1 MRGPYRLVLLLL
13 LLGSLGLGYRSVVA
27 IYENP
32 ALTPLVV
39 RSSAELA
46 AFTDRLIAAEATP
59 ERLGELVSRRLAE
72 DPRNWV
78 ALQALADLHADRG
91 LPLSPAYQAAWDED
105 SGIFAQTGACL
116 ACVWDIGTCSLSTV
130 LICKAPI
137 LLTPV
142 EDLRG
147 ITKAGVDYASGTE
160 IDRLDLGL
168 SVVGLSATALI
179 VASGGSS
186 ATIKGGTA
194 LIRLARGMRLLSPKL
209 TSRMTAAFTDG
220 IRWADIPAVRSVDDI
235 PALLRTDALAP
246 VAGIFVDLGRTH
258 DVLGTSQTLHLLPLI
273 DDAADARSLARLSEA
288 LGPRTVSHVEVLGKS
303 RLFRATVRLSDTA
316 LELTVSLLG
325 VMASIGAAA
334 THMIQS
340 VIFRRLGR
348 FARRR

>member
-1 MRGPYRLVLLLL
+1 MVSTMPAMPGMVIVGTLHIQGRYDPTLLLTDAQE
-13 LLGSLGLGYRSVVA
+13 SF
-27 IYENP
+27 IP
-32 ALTPLVV
+32 LTEAGVV
-39 RSSAELA
+39 R
-46 AFTDRLIAAEATP
+46 
-59 ERLGELVSRRLAE
+59 
-72 DPRNWV
+72 
-78 ALQALADLHADRG
+78 
-91 LPLSPAYQAAWDED
+91 
-105 SGIFAQTGACL
+105 
-116 ACVWDIGTCSLSTV
+116 
-130 LICKAPI
+130 
-137 LLTPV
+137 
-142 EDLRG
+142 
-147 ITKAGVDYASGTE
+147 
-160 IDRLDLGL
+160 
-168 SVVGLSATALI
+168 
-179 VASGGSS
+179 
-186 ATIKGGTA
+186 
-194 LIRLARGMRLLSPKL
+194 ARGMRLLSPKL
-209 TSRMTAAFTDG
+209 TLRMTAAFTDG

-235 PALLRTDALAP
+235 PALLRADALAP